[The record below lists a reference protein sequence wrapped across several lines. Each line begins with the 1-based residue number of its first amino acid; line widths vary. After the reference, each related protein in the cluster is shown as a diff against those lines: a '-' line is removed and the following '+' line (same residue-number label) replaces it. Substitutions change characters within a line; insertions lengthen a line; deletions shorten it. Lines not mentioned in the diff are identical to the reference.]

1 MDQEFARKYSEDH
14 LSNGSKNPVIVAL
27 LFIGY
32 IATIYCLWLILGK
45 CFKCCIKK
53 PPTNHLQYEPLILTN
68 PPVYQ
73 NSNLV

>member
-14 LSNGSKNPVIVAL
+14 LTNISKNPVIVAL

-32 IATIYCLWLILGK
+32 IVTIYCLWLILGK
-45 CFKCCIKK
+45 CFAKK

-68 PPVYQ
+68 PPIYQ